1 MQLIQVPGTP
11 TPAGHYSQAVVS
23 HGLVFISGILPIDL
37 LTGEKYADAD
47 ITKQTEVV
55 LANLQQILRAAN
67 SDLDRVVRTTV
78 YMTDIAYWPTVNTIY
93 TQTFGA
99 HRPARTM
106 VPTGPLHYGFRI
118 ELDAVAE
125 VISTEMF
132 TNR

>member
-1 MQLIQVPGTP
+1 MMQFIHVPGTP
-11 TPAGHYSQAVVS
+11 TPAGHYSQAIVS

-37 LTGEKYADAD
+37 STGEKFADVD

-55 LANLQQILRAAN
+55 LANLQQILSAAG
-67 SDLDRVVRTTV
+67 SSLSRVVRTTV
-78 YMTDIAYWPTVNTIY
+78 YITDIAYWPTVNTLY
-93 TQTFGA
+93 AQTFGE

-125 VISTEMF
+125 VIS
-132 TNR
+132 